1 MPAVLHC
8 TGAVAVHQLLYRHVH
23 LHLCSDRLLLSVCV
37 LSSLE
42 TAADADIGN
51 GRLFFAGR
59 ALAAIVLI
67 PTYYALQLTYSVNNA
82 FPTAV
87 QFYENWRTLAANL
100 ISFHEPTSKDG
111 LPNLACGVL
120 PLVLIGPFLRSGRIR
135 IRGKDHGSSGAGVLG
150 DQL

>member
-1 MPAVLHC
+1 MAGC
-8 TGAVAVHQLLYRHVH
+8 SLL
-23 LHLCSDRLLLSVCV
+23 
-37 LSSLE
+37 
-42 TAADADIGN
+42 G
-51 GRLFFAGR
+51 G

-135 IRGKDHGSSGAGVLG
+135 IREKIMQFWCWRS
-150 DQL
+150 

>member
-1 MPAVLHC
+1 MAGC
-8 TGAVAVHQLLYRHVH
+8 SLL
-23 LHLCSDRLLLSVCV
+23 
-37 LSSLE
+37 
-42 TAADADIGN
+42 G
-51 GRLFFAGR
+51 G

-67 PTYYALQLTYSVNNA
+67 PTYYALQLTHSVNNA

-120 PLVLIGPFLRSGRIR
+120 PLVLQDSDS
-135 IRGKDHGSSGAGVLG
+135 GKDHGSSGAGVLD